1 MSLLTARYAL
11 IPMAVCACAAPAL
24 ADDTPNLLT
33 APFTVS
39 LGTFILNTDPK
50 VQLNGDTTTGDTID
64 FNKTAKGSSASR
76 FRIDGAWRFG
86 DTDRHR
92 LKGFVFNISRSRSE
106 TIDQDIVWGDNTYPL
121 DAKVDFKYGF
131 TIVEL
136 AYEYEFLKRDT
147 WEIGASA
154 GVHYAQFRAELH
166 AKAVDSNGTLKFDQS
181 NKASVDAPLPVFGL
195 QGTWQLPANLWLNVS
210 GQWFALSI
218 DEYDGN
224 LQDYRAVLTWQPS
237 RWVGI
242 GVGYDRFAVNVDVRK
257 RDFDGSLDWTYD
269 GPMIFYNVSF

>member
-1 MSLLTARYAL
+1 
-11 IPMAVCACAAPAL
+11 MAVCACAAPAL

-131 TIVEL
+131 TTVEL

-166 AKAVDSNGTLKFDQS
+166 AKAVDSNGTLDFDQS

-218 DEYDGN
+218 DEYLRNAPSTSNRDPPGPPRPTSVTA
-224 LQDYRAVLTWQPS
+224 RATRSRRRIGEAASKPTAKHFLKEDLVPVMPS
-237 RWVGI
+237 PDSCRRPSALA
-242 GVGYDRFAVNVDVRK
+242 DSD
-257 RDFDGSLDWTYD
+257 
-269 GPMIFYNVSF
+269 